1 MENHQTWF
9 PRRVK
14 EEELGDFSRFAQ
26 HELQGWSNPNTV
38 ENYVSLFAP
47 AAEAVVGAL
56 IDAVDVRPGMK
67 VLDLCCGQ
75 GNVSADL
82 LERGFRVTGL
92 DFSPVMLDL
101 ARKRAPGAEFVEGD
115 AQNLPFEDGSF
126 DAVVSNFGVCH
137 IPDQP
142 RALSE
147 IKRVLKAGGSFAMTN
162 WCGPDISPPFR
173 ILYQS
178 VQQHGSPDVK
188 MPPGPD
194 FHQFARE
201 DIVRQILGAAGFVDI
216 SLRHVETHWAMHDPA
231 DLFAIY
237 ERGTVRAAMMLSDQP
252 PENRAAIA
260 QSVADAV
267 RDGFAEDDG
276 YRVPVFAAL
285 VSARC

>member
-47 AAEAVVGAL
+47 AAQAVVGAL

-75 GNVSADL
+75 GNVLADL
-82 LERGFRVTGL
+82 LEHGFRVTGL

-216 SLRHVETHWAMHDPA
+216 SLRHIETQWLMDDPA
-231 DLFAIY
+231 QLYAIY
-237 ERGTVRAAMMLSDQP
+237 EQGTVRAAMMLSDQP
-252 PENRAAIA
+252 PENRAAIEK
-260 QSVADAV
+260 SVTEAV
-267 RDGFAEDDG
+267 RRTFAMDDG
-276 YRVPVFAAL
+276 YRVPLFAAL